1 MLLRPILFLLFSIIS
16 LPLLPAQARY
26 DNNWTLG
33 YGKKATD
40 SNGISGGGMIM
51 SFDSLSPTILYTGF
65 KSDRPAACIS
75 DRYGRFLAYTQGC
88 SVWNRNL
95 DKMLNGDSLN
105 PGRTSFFYCPGI
117 YPLYQSSLFLPM
129 PGSDSL
135 FYLMHIRS
143 DDKQYLPMNLLY
155 TVIDASGDGGN
166 GAVISKNNVVLSDSL
181 SLDGYVSAT
190 RHANGQDWWIVVPQ
204 LHKNGYHV
212 SLLTAQGLEYKGIRK
227 CGNSIATTDAANCCT
242 QTAFSADGTKFF
254 KNSRH
259 GLVMSDFNRCDG
271 TLSNAKFLP
280 FDAAYSGWGGVVTS
294 PNSRYLYLLAG
305 NYVSQFD
312 LQAPDVFATRQTVAT
327 YDGGVAP
334 FPARFYQAQR
344 GPDGKIY
351 AVSTNSNN
359 ILHVI
364 HSPDEPGL
372 ACNVEQRGLVLPALT
387 GYILVNFVNYRLGP
401 TSTPCDSTISALPSV
416 PAVEPAGLDVYPNPA
431 SDEASF
437 EQLGHWAGQ
446 GGRLRVSDLAGR
458 LLWERAFQPSE
469 PVLRWQVAGVPP
481 GVYVW
486 VYVRA
491 DGRRAAGRVAVQR

>member
-1 MLLRPILFLLFSIIS
+1 MRHLLSLAILIFFFENID
-16 LPLLPAQARY
+16 AQAKY

-51 SFDSLSPTILYTGF
+51 SFDSSSPTILYTGF

-75 DRYGRFLAYTQGC
+75 DRKGRFLAYTQGC

-95 DKMLNGDSLN
+95 EKMLNGDSLN
-105 PGRTSFFYCPGI
+105 PGRTSFFYCPGT
-117 YPLYQSSLFLPM
+117 YPVWQGSLFLPM

-135 FYLMHIRS
+135 FYLLHIRS
-143 DDKQYLPMNLLY
+143 DDKEYSPINLLY
-155 TVIDASGDGGN
+155 TVIDATGDGGN
-166 GAVISKNNVVLSDSL
+166 GEVITKNNVILSDSL
-181 SLDGYVSAT
+181 FLDKYVSAT
-190 RHANGQDWWIVVPQ
+190 RHANGQDWWIMVPQ
-204 LHKNGYHV
+204 VNKNGYHLT
-212 SLLTAQGLEYKGIRK
+212 LLTPQGIEYKGIQNL
-227 CGNSIATTDAANCCT
+227 GNDLNLSNCCT
-242 QTAFSADGTKFF
+242 QAAFSADGGKFF
-254 KNSRH
+254 KNNMA
-259 GLVMSDFNRCDG
+259 GLTMLDFNRCDG

-280 FDAAYSGWGGVVTS
+280 YDSTYSGWGGVVTS

-312 LQAPDVFATRQTVAT
+312 LQAADVFATRQTVAT

-334 FPARFYQAQR
+334 FPARFFQAQR

-387 GYILVNFVNYRLGP
+387 GYILVNFANYRLDSLP
-401 TSTPCDSTISALPSV
+401 KSYCDSLSGFDP
-416 PAVEPAGLDVYPNPA
+416 EPRLAQREPVGLDVYPNPA
-431 SDEASF
+431 TDEATF
-437 EQLGHWAGQ
+437 EQLGALAGQ
-446 GGRLRVSDLAGR
+446 GGSLRVSDLAGR
-458 LLWERAFQPSE
+458 LLWERAFQPGQ
-469 PVLRWQVAGVPP
+469 PVLRWLVAGVPP

-486 VYVRA
+486 EYVRA
-491 DGRRAAGRVAVQR
+491 DGRRAAGRLAVQR